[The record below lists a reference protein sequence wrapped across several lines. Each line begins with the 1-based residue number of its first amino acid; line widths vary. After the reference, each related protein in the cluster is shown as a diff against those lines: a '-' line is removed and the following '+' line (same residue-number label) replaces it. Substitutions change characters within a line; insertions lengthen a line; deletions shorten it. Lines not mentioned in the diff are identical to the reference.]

1 MSRVDEPSNQGRSTQ
16 TKAFRDWLAVMNKGV
31 RNASPPPPPEQTE
44 PGQSL
49 CVCAC
54 SGDGVCV
61 IGV

>member
-31 RNASPPPPPEQTE
+31 RNASPPPEQTE